1 MSKEVLFAAVDD
13 AATAA
18 EWDAL
23 LDALEHDPALKA
35 EWSRAWAA
43 RDAREGVQIKVAPD
57 FCGSIMAAIAS
68 EPQASNVVPLP
79 SRRASRLPSLNWQT
93 LVPLSAA
100 AGVVAAVLLVGGV
113 TPQTQPATTA
123 VSVASAESGA
133 ALPDAA
139 KAAILDAYLMEHSN
153 SLAERSMG
161 STLANARFA
170 VRSANFRPD
179 SP

>member
-1 MSKEVLFAAVDD
+1 MSKEVLFAAIDD
-13 AATAA
+13 AASAA

-23 LDALEHDPALKA
+23 LDALEHDPALKT

-43 RDAREGVQIKVAPD
+43 RDAREGVQIKAAPD
-57 FCGSIMAAIAS
+57 FCGSVMAAIAS
-68 EPQASNVVPLP
+68 EPQAGNVVPLP
-79 SRRASRLPSLNWQT
+79 SRRASRVPSLNWQT

-113 TPQTQPATTA
+113 TPQTPPAA
-123 VSVASAESGA
+123 SLASAESSA